1 MQTAFHI
8 LSLVKELNNTIV
20 GGTILSTEFYKKE
33 RSAYIFIKK
42 DKSTNALGFVFHPAG
57 FGTYLVPASK
67 IRVDTREKPWPIFDI
82 VGATITE
89 IKQLGFD
96 RIFQITIEND
106 NKKRQLVFESI
117 GPNGN
122 IWLTDENNI
131 IQATLRKREY
141 SQGEIYRQ
149 PKLPDAISPL
159 NVSAG
164 KLQQG
169 AKDQNFY
176 SIRQFLQKQLFGVN
190 KTIASELVKRSG
202 LEDEDFSSLTESHF
216 QELSKSIG
224 ELIELFE
231 GASSGYL
238 YQIAGAIEVYPFK
251 LSSQESQPE

>member
-8 LSLVKELNNTIV
+8 LSLVKELNKEIL

-33 RSAYIFIKK
+33 RSAYIFVRK

-57 FGTYLVPASK
+57 FGTFCVPASK
-67 IRVDTREKPWPIFDI
+67 VKVDTREKPWPIFDI
-82 VGATITE
+82 VGSVITK

-96 RIFQITIEND
+96 RIIEITIESD
-106 NKKRQLVFESI
+106 NTKRHLVSESI

-141 SQGEIYRQ
+141 QLGEQYQQ

-176 SIRQFLQKQLFGVN
+176 SIRQFL
-190 KTIASELVKRSG
+190 
-202 LEDEDFSSLTESHF
+202 
-216 QELSKSIG
+216 
-224 ELIELFE
+224 
-231 GASSGYL
+231 
-238 YQIAGAIEVYPFK
+238 
-251 LSSQESQPE
+251 